1 MPGDGL
7 SLTVLIRC
15 QIEFVG
21 VLEQTLE
28 LGDLLLLARV
38 DAVVGIEAVVDVDG
52 ELAVGPLLHIGGQF
66 RGSRQV
72 ADMTDGGLDVITIA
86 EVSHNRSRLRRR
98 LDDDEATGF
107 LLGCGHAFTF
117 LSRHLLHTA
126 TDDPGQCNTVD
137 WARYSSGR
145 STRTRHQRFTILSL
159 FPAGPGHLGVSGGAA
174 GQQHAGRGQGSDLG
188 DELVFQGCGIHVE
201 QLGQSPCRLADG
213 Q

>member
-1 MPGDGL
+1 VPGDGL

-66 RGSRQV
+66 GGSRQV
-72 ADMTDGGLDVITIA
+72 TDMTDGGLGVITIA
-86 EVSHNRSRLRRR
+86 ALSPTRPRLWLR
-98 LDDDEATGF
+98 LHDDEPPLF
-107 LLGCGHAFTF
+107 LLAFGHALTF
-117 LSRHLLHTA
+117 LPRHLFQPA
-126 TDDPGQCNTVD
+126 PDDPAQCNPGD

-159 FPAGPGHLGVSGGAA
+159 
-174 GQQHAGRGQGSDLG
+174 
-188 DELVFQGCGIHVE
+188 
-201 QLGQSPCRLADG
+201 
-213 Q
+213 